1 MSLAMCLLSGP
12 TKLSLQLGPGTLAMN
27 HTEPAAPILVHLD
40 ALYNLATWLARDA
53 TEAHG
58 LVQATVR
65 RALHMRLA
73 SHPGTNLN
81 VRLLTIMWEIYCQQ
95 HTVHP
100 DGAGPNP
107 VGQAPAEKR
116 GLWRTLSRVDL
127 DAALRQLPEA
137 QRATVILSDMEGYGP
152 EEVAV
157 ILGWTRDRVQAALLH
172 ARRLLSDVLQARLT
186 ATQEWPATE
195 GEDSR

>member
-1 MSLAMCLLSGP
+1 
-12 TKLSLQLGPGTLAMN
+12 
-27 HTEPAAPILVHLD
+27 
-40 ALYNLATWLARDA
+40 
-53 TEAHG
+53 
-58 LVQATVR
+58 
-65 RALHMRLA
+65 
-73 SHPGTNLN
+73 
-81 VRLLTIMWEIYCQQ
+81 
-95 HTVHP
+95 
-100 DGAGPNP
+100 
-107 VGQAPAEKR
+107 
-116 GLWRTLSRVDL
+116 VDL